1 MTVNLGKI
9 LITLP
14 TPIAED
20 YSIDYQKAAQ
30 IAKKV
35 SEFDFTDSI
44 IILATA
50 GEFTSLTFDEKIELY
65 KTVRGSVKKPLIVGT
80 GAITT
85 AEALNLTKAA
95 EEAGADAA
103 TIVPPYYCKPTQE
116 GIYKHFKTIAEATKI
131 PIMLYN
137 VGFTGVNM
145 EPDTI
150 AKLSK
155 MENIIALKEMGNAFQ
170 VGEIVEK
177 ASKDF
182 SVYSGSS
189 LWAPSIIAQ
198 GGVGAVCECLIGEDT
213 KRMIEH
219 YLSGRIREGLEIYFK
234 IIHYFKIYG
243 TRANGVPILKYAMN
257 LAGFEVGK
265 PRPPLTEA
273 NDEEKEMVAK
283 TLKGLKII

>member
-1 MTVNLGKI
+1 MSVNLGKM

-20 YSIDYQKAAQ
+20 YNIDYQKAAQ
-30 IAKKV
+30 LAKKV

-50 GEFTSLTFDEKIELY
+50 GEFTSLTFDEKRELFE
-65 KTVRGSVKKPLIVGT
+65 TVRKSVKKPLIVGT
-80 GAITT
+80 GAATA

-116 GIYKHFKTIAEATKI
+116 GIYKYFQTIAKATKI

-150 AKLSK
+150 VKLSK
-155 MENIIALKEMGNAFQ
+155 MENIIALKEMGNVLQ

-177 ASKDF
+177 APEDF
-182 SVYSGSS
+182 SVYSGSA

-198 GGVGAVCECLIGEDT
+198 GGVGVVCDCLMGKEIKE
-213 KRMIEH
+213 MVEH

-234 IIHYFKIYG
+234 IIHFFKIYG
-243 TRANGVPILKYAMN
+243 TRVNGVPILKYAMN

-273 NDEEKEMVAK
+273 TDEEKEMVAK
-283 TLKGLKII
+283 TLKELKII

>member
-50 GEFTSLTFDEKIELY
+50 GEFTSLTFDEKMELF
-65 KTVRGSVKKPLIVGT
+65 KTVRKSVKKPLIVGT
-80 GAITT
+80 GATTT

-95 EEAGADAA
+95 EETGADAA

-150 AKLSK
+150 VKLSK

-170 VGEIVEK
+170 VGGIVEK

-182 SVYSGSS
+182 SVYSGSA
-189 LWAPSIIAQ
+189 LWAPLIIAQ
-198 GGVGAVCECLIGEDT
+198 GGVGVVCDCLMGKEIKE
-213 KRMIEH
+213 MIEH
-219 YLSGRIREGLEIYFK
+219 YLSGRIKEGLEIYFK
-234 IIHYFKIYG
+234 IIHFFKIYG

-273 NDEEKEMVAK
+273 TDEEREMVAK
-283 TLKGLKII
+283 TLKELKII